1 MNWIIGGVL
10 MIFVLWI
17 ECMKPEFKNW
27 SRRKILTVRY
37 FFTGTRKTTDSFIN
51 SRPIKLLIYTWSSLF
66 YLTLPQGL
74 SPGARRNINNPRYAD
89 DTILMAES
97 DGEIKSFLMKVKEES
112 EKAGL
117 NLKIQKMKIMAPSPI
132 TSWELDGGTIETVT
146 NFIFL
151 GSKITVDNDCRSK
164 IKKTLSPWG

>member
-1 MNWIIGGVL
+1 MNETRIQKL
-10 MIFVLWI
+10 
-17 ECMKPEFKNW
+17 KQKKNLNC
-27 SRRKILTVRY
+27 KV
-37 FFTGTRKTTDSFIN
+37 FFHRNQENNRFIHSFIN